1 MNKSHLTD
9 AIAREAGLSKS
20 AAQAA
25 IESFIKNVS
34 SALQNDESVRLS
46 GFGTFSTK
54 IRKARE
60 GVNPKTR
67 EPIHIPEK
75 TIVKFKGG
83 KGLI

>member
-1 MNKSHLTD
+1 MNKSHLID
-9 AIAREAGLSKS
+9 VIAKEAGLSKS
-20 AAQAA
+20 TAQVA

-34 SALQNDESVRLS
+34 LALQNDESVRLS

-54 IRKARE
+54 VRKARE

-67 EPIHIPEK
+67 VSIHIPER
-75 TIVKFKGG
+75 TIVKFKAG